1 MHFLV
6 FSRSF
11 SESEPHLRE
20 ASGGSLATERM
31 VGLPNEEGRMIGDDA
46 GRMTGEEVTERVER
60 GIGIGMAGE
69 CELDPER
76 L

>member
-1 MHFLV
+1 
-6 FSRSF
+6 
-11 SESEPHLRE
+11 
-20 ASGGSLATERM
+20 M
-31 VGLPNEEGRMIGDDA
+31 VGLPNEEGRITGDDA